1 MNSFEKT
8 DLQTVI
14 EACRQHDDDA
24 FSELVHRYTPM
35 LNKVIASFD
44 DGCVSADEL
53 FAEACIGLHSAA
65 QKFNLVQTGVTFG
78 LYARICVYNRIV
90 DLIRHE
96 SGRRELLELDADTV
110 ADDGA
115 IDVSIIS
122 RETADKLISA
132 AHEILSDYEYKVLM
146 LHSQGYKTA
155 QIASAL
161 GRDAKSVDNAKN
173 RIFRRLRSEL
183 GGYRSY

>member
-1 MNSFEKT
+1 MKSYDKT
-8 DLQTVI
+8 DLQTLI
-14 EACRQHDDDA
+14 EGCRQRDDGA
-24 FSELVHRYTPM
+24 FSELVRRYTPM
-35 LNKVIASFD
+35 LNKVIATFD

-53 FAEACIGLHSAA
+53 FAEACIGLHYAA

-90 DLIRHE
+90 DLIRYE
-96 SGRRELLELDADTV
+96 SGRRDLVELDADTV
-110 ADDGA
+110 AADGE
-115 IDVSIIS
+115 IDVGIIS
-122 RETADKLISA
+122 REAADRLIAA
-132 AHEILSDYEYKVLM
+132 AHDILSDYEYKVLI

-155 QIASAL
+155 QIAAAL

-183 GGYRSY
+183 GSFRSF